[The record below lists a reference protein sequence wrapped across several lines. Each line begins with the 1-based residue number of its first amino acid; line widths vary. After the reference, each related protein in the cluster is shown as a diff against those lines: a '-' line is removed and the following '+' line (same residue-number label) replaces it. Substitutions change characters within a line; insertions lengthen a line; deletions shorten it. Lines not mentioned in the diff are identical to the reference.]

1 MKKILFFLFTFA
13 SLSSIACHNSLINSV
28 SSVNNGNNTTT
39 YTIDFTVDVGSN
51 DGYSYGF
58 ALVFSN
64 TTATAPIVLSN
75 PAFTPILSR
84 PNFNDLT
91 AYTGIN
97 IGSGLGAA
105 NSSNYFDDR
114 YGNRS
119 DVLTYE
125 TDDDWFGFGS
135 TDYTKTVVVTIQG
148 CVETIMLDADFR
160 STGSATIA
168 GLATCTDSY
177 QTGVSCLVS
186 CGTCTTP
193 NCLIAGPYSSY
204 NDAFLFSNHCSQMND
219 LSTNPVT
226 ASTYVTYHTLTT
238 SATGTVGMVISL
250 QEGGPTTPCGITKV
264 ANLYASNTNCATP
277 IGPSTTTANA
287 STFYNPEWT
296 GLTPNATYIVEITF
310 TIPSGCS
317 LIDHCESFYFPT
329 SCNAS
334 TGTVSIS
341 GGTLVGNNVYDL
353 TNCNTINFN
362 AANENLNGGVLTYG
376 YALFSCDPGL
386 PLSAAQLADLTNHPC
401 YLGSDYGLTTSD
413 VDAGGVS
420 GTVSGGY
427 DTLWIMPYTSD
438 AANSP
443 DSDGDGC
450 YDIGDVVQVNY
461 LAPTCGDCATP
472 NCSAG
477 SVPEFVDR
485 TYLQCDDPCADL
497 NNITHTTYHTVSTDN
512 FGNVGAVQT
521 VNFSQ
526 FSCSGLSR
534 TAVLRST
541 INSCSGP
548 DIQPSVNNAN
558 GVGSGFNPEWY
569 GLSANTNYTLIVT
582 TTIGSNCNYDY
593 ACLDFYGIPT
603 CNTINTNLDTTLCN
617 GESIVV
623 NGTTYNGANP
633 TGQETFVLANGC
645 DSIVSVTVT
654 ELPPIT
660 NSINPTI
667 CSNGNYVYDGVTYDA
682 NNTSG
687 THIFTSALGCDSTV
701 TVTLTIQNVINSN
714 IDTTLCNGG
723 SIVVNGTT
731 YNGSNPT
738 GQETFTLPGG
748 CDSVVSIT
756 VTELGPITNSINP
769 TICSNSS
776 YVYDGVTY
784 DSSNTTGTHV
794 FTSALGCDSTVTI
807 TLTLQ
812 NVIYSTVDTTLCNGG
827 SIVVNGTTYNG
838 ANPTGQETFIL
849 PGGCD
854 SIVNITVTELALI
867 TNIINP
873 IICSNGSFTYD
884 GITYDSSNTSGTHIF
899 TSAFGCDSTV
909 TVAVIVQNQIT
920 NNIEQ
925 TICFGDSIIVNGTTY
940 NASNPIGQ
948 EIITLPSGCDSVIN
962 ISITELNQDTTFLD
976 TIIYVGQS
984 IDISGVV
991 LIESDFEGLV
1001 YLQAANGCD
1010 SVLSIRVQMLYEST
1024 HFVPSGFSPNGDG
1037 VNDFIGVMGGG
1048 IQEMEF
1054 SIFNRWGEVVFNS
1067 DCCCSTICSWDGKHR
1082 NKVLNVGT
1090 YVYYLKGTYNNGMPF
1105 TEKGTISLVK

>member
-1 MKKILFFLFTFA
+1 MKKILFFLFTFT

-91 AYTGIN
+91 AYTGTN

-114 YGNRS
+114 YGNRT

-250 QEGGPTTPCGITKV
+250 QEGGPTNPCGITKV

-310 TIPSGCS
+310 TIPLGCS

-334 TGTVSIS
+334 TGTVSVS
-341 GGTLVGNNVYDL
+341 GGTLVGNNEYDL

-386 PLSAAQLADLTNHPC
+386 PLTAAQLADLTNHPC

-413 VDAGGVS
+413 VDAGGIS

-450 YDIGDVVQVNY
+450 YDIGDVIQVNY

-497 NNITHTTYHTVSTDN
+497 NNTTHTTYHTISTDN

-645 DSIVSVTVT
+645 DSIVSVSVT
-654 ELPPIT
+654 ELPTIT

-667 CSNGNYVYDGVTYDA
+667 CSNGSYVYDGVIYDA
-682 NNTSG
+682 TNTTG

-701 TVTLTIQNVINSN
+701 TVTLTIQNVINTN

-738 GQETFTLPGG
+738 GQGKRPPNFY
-748 CDSVVSIT
+748 SFR
-756 VTELGPITNSINP
+756 
-769 TICSNSS
+769 SS
-776 YVYDGVTY
+776 Y
-784 DSSNTTGTHV
+784 
-794 FTSALGCDSTVTI
+794 GCDSTHIFT
-807 TLTLQ
+807 
-812 NVIYSTVDTTLCNGG
+812 
-827 SIVVNGTTYNG
+827 
-838 ANPTGQETFIL
+838 
-849 PGGCD
+849 
-854 SIVNITVTELALI
+854 IVNITVTELAPI

-873 IICSNGSFTYD
+873 IICSNGSFVYD
-884 GITYDSSNTSGTHIF
+884 GITYDSSNTTGTHIF
-899 TSAFGCDSTV
+899 TSTFGCDSTV
-909 TVAVIVQNQIT
+909 TVAVTIQNQIT
-920 NNIEQ
+920 NNIEE

-940 NASNPIGQ
+940 NASNPTGQ

-1090 YVYYLKGTYNNGMPF
+1090 YIYYLKGTYNNGMPF

>member
-1 MKKILFFLFTFA
+1 MKKILFFLFAFT

-91 AYTGIN
+91 AYTGTN

-114 YGNRS
+114 YGNRT

-160 STGSATIA
+160 STGSATIS

-177 QTGVSCLVS
+177 QTGVTCLVS

-310 TIPSGCS
+310 TIPLGCS

-334 TGTVSIS
+334 TGTVSVS
-341 GGTLVGNNVYDL
+341 GGTLVGNNEYDL

-386 PLSAAQLADLTNHPC
+386 PLTAAQLADLTNHPC
-401 YLGSDYGLTTSD
+401 YLGSDYGLNTSD
-413 VDAGGVS
+413 VDAGGIS

-450 YDIGDVVQVNY
+450 YDIGDVIQVNY

-497 NNITHTTYHTVSTDN
+497 NNTTHTTYHTISTDN

-534 TAVLRST
+534 AAVLRST

-623 NGTTYNGANP
+623 NGTTYNGTNP

-645 DSIVSVTVT
+645 DSIVSVSVT
-654 ELPPIT
+654 ELPTIT

-667 CSNGNYVYDGVTYDA
+667 CSNGSYVYDGVIYDA
-682 NNTSG
+682 TNTTG

-701 TVTLTIQNVINSN
+701 TVTLTIQNVINTN

-769 TICSNSS
+769 TICSNGS

-854 SIVNITVTELALI
+854 SIVNITVTELAPI

-873 IICSNGSFTYD
+873 IICSNGSFVYD
-884 GITYDSSNTSGTHIF
+884 GITYDSSNTTGTHIF
-899 TSAFGCDSTV
+899 TSSFGCDSTV
-909 TVAVIVQNQIT
+909 TVAVTIQNQIT
-920 NNIEQ
+920 NNIEE

-940 NASNPIGQ
+940 NASNPTGQ